1 MITIAINEKEIKLE
15 APVTILEAAK
25 QNGIKIP
32 HFCHHRAL
40 EAWGGCRMCL
50 VEVEKMPKLQTA
62 CTLFVTDGM
71 VVRTESE
78 AISKARRAVL
88 EFILTNHPLECPVCD
103 KAGECKLQDYTMQYG
118 PTAGRFKEPKIKN
131 PESLADPLIVRNPER
146 CILCTRCVRMCDGV
160 QGASALAIAG
170 RGNHSVMEPFSGG
183 KFECE
188 YCGNCLTVCPVGAIM
203 SKLHRYTFRTWQVT
217 DEVKTVCSFCGVGCT
232 IFLQMRNNEIKRTVP
247 KIGVGANKGLLCN
260 RGRFGYEYVACKER
274 LTTPLIRKNGRL
286 EPATWQEA
294 IETVAA
300 RLSGIRD
307 SRGGGAIAGI
317 AGARCTN
324 EENYVF
330 QKLIRGLGSNN
341 IDSIARMGYAPAQRL
356 LEGILGPGVTANAIS
371 DIPKSSAVLVMGGDP
386 TEVNPVL
393 GIHIRMAFRR
403 GAKVMTIGHAP
414 GLGRHR
420 TSGVRIKPRTEGI
433 LLGGII
439 SALLK
444 EKALPGKDIPL
455 EEKIKGLRLPS
466 AGDVEGATGVSPTTI
481 ERLSKELSNA
491 GSAVL
496 AVGRDIACSADR
508 ITLTAALAYMLGAK
522 VYLMSER
529 PNEQG
534 LIDMGCLP
542 DRLPGGRAVQAEDA
556 RRKCEELWGIKLPS
570 LPGLTLME
578 IMEGASE
585 GRIRAMYVMGE
596 NPAFNLPDSHFAA
609 EALGKLEFLV
619 VQDIFMTETARLAH
633 VVLPASSWGEKDGTY
648 TNLERRLQRLGKA
661 MSGLAMEDWRILSD
675 VGRKTGMRMQYNSP
689 EDIMNEIARISP
701 LHAGLTY
708 KNIEKGV
715 DLWPYLGEMAR
726 EDFRLE
732 LSPDA
737 FKHPAPQE
745 IYLTVEK
752 PLFHSGTLSR
762 KSPALLS
769 IYPDAVMRLHPET
782 AERFNLKDADTA
794 TLSTEKGALPPLKVR
809 LDEGI
814 GPGTVLLSNNF
825 EGKGVMGI
833 MGYSL
838 DPLTRAPMPEGRQ
851 VSIKKESR

>member
-1 MITIAINEKEIKLE
+1 M
-15 APVTILEAAK
+15 
-25 QNGIKIP
+25 
-32 HFCHHRAL
+32 
-40 EAWGGCRMCL
+40 
-50 VEVEKMPKLQTA
+50 
-62 CTLFVTDGM
+62 
-71 VVRTESE
+71 
-78 AISKARRAVL
+78 
-88 EFILTNHPLECPVCD
+88 
-103 KAGECKLQDYTMQYG
+103 
-118 PTAGRFKEPKIKN
+118 
-131 PESLADPLIVRNPER
+131 
-146 CILCTRCVRMCDGV
+146 
-160 QGASALAIAG
+160 
-170 RGNHSVMEPFSGG
+170 
-183 KFECE
+183 
-188 YCGNCLTVCPVGAIM
+188 
-203 SKLHRYTFRTWQVT
+203 T

-232 IFLQMRNNEIKRTVP
+232 LFLQMRNNEIKRTVP

-260 RGRFGYEYVACKER
+260 RGRFGYEYVGSKER

-286 EPATWQEA
+286 ETATWQEA
-294 IETVAA
+294 IETVSA

-356 LEGILGPGVTANAIS
+356 LEGILGPGITANAIS
-371 DIPKSSAVLVMGGDP
+371 DLPKSSAVLVVGADP

-403 GAKVMTIGHAP
+403 GAKVITIGHAP
-414 GLGRHR
+414 GLRRHR
-420 TSGVRIKPRTEGI
+420 TSRVRIKPHTEGI

-439 SALLK
+439 SALLN
-444 EKALPGKDIPL
+444 EKALPGKNIPL
-455 EEKIKGLRLPS
+455 EEKIKGLNLPS
-466 AGDVEGATGVSPTTI
+466 AGDVEAATGASTAII
-481 ERLSKELSNA
+481 ERLSQELSTA
-491 GSAVL
+491 ESVSL

-508 ITLTAALAYMLGAK
+508 ITLTAALAYLLGAK

-542 DRLPGGRAVQAEDA
+542 DRQAGGA
-556 RRKCEELWGIKLPS
+556 KLPAE
-570 LPGLTLME
+570 PGLTLME

-585 GRIRAMYVMGE
+585 GKIRAMYVMGE
-596 NPAFNLPDSHFAA
+596 NPAFNLPDSFAA
-609 EALGKLEFLV
+609 AGALGKLEFLV

-633 VVLPASSWGEKDGTY
+633 VVLPASSWAEKEGTY
-648 TNLERRLQRLGKA
+648 TNLERRLQRLRKA
-661 MSGLAMEDWRILSD
+661 MNGPAMEDWRIISE
-675 VGRKTGMRMQYNSP
+675 VGKKTGMRMQYNSP
-689 EDIMNEIARISP
+689 EDIMKEIVRISP

-726 EDFRLE
+726 EDFRFE

-737 FKHPAPQE
+737 FKPPAPQE
-745 IYLTVEK
+745 IYLTVEN

-769 IYPDAVMRLHPET
+769 IYPEAVMRLNPET

-809 LDEGI
+809 LDEGV
-814 GPGTVLLSNNF
+814 GPGIVFVSNNF
-825 EGKGVMGI
+825 EGKGVMGL

-838 DPLTRAPMPEGRQ
+838 DPLTRAPIPEGRQ